1 MDKLTDTYTLRGG
14 VQIPCVG
21 FGTWQVP
28 DGETTV
34 RSVVQAVEAG
44 YRHIDT
50 AAIYGNEAGV
60 GEAIRACGVAREE
73 LFITTKLWN
82 TDRGYERTLAAFD
95 LSLKKL
101 GLDYLDLFLIHWP
114 ANRPRDGDD
123 RRAVQPGI
131 VARHGKAVQGRAGAR
146 DRPEQFPAPPYRA
159 HSCLR

>member
-95 LSLKKL
+95 PVAQKAWPGLPRPLSDPLAGKQ
-101 GLDYLDLFLIHWP
+101 
-114 ANRPRDGDD
+114 AARRDE

-131 VARHGKAVQGRAGAR
+131 VARHGKSCTGTGGCAR
-146 DRPEQFPAPPYRA
+146 SA
-159 HSCLR
+159 